1 MREYELMVA
10 LSPEV
15 GDDGFPGA
23 LAQVS
28 QAVANRGG
36 SIAQTLTN
44 PPWGHRR
51 LAYPIRDFR
60 DAYYGVLHL
69 HLDPSQVTTLER
81 DLQLNDSVLRFM
93 VVRRDDAVRAE
104 AKAAARRPAP
114 STDSTGMTG
123 STDTLVAEED
133 DDAEGPE

>member
-15 GDDGFPGA
+15 GDDGFAGA

-28 QAVANRGG
+28 QSVANRGG
-36 SIAQTLTN
+36 DIAQTLTN
-44 PPWGHRR
+44 PPWGHRK

-60 DAYYGVLHL
+60 DAYYGVFHF
-69 HLDPSQVTTLER
+69 HLDPSQITTVER
-81 DLQLNDSVLRFM
+81 DLQLNDKVLRFM

-104 AKAAARRPAP
+104 AKAALRRPAP
-114 STDSTGMTG
+114 QPDAQSESQSETVD
-123 STDTLVAEED
+123 AQED
-133 DDAEGPE
+133 DDAAEPE